1 MCTLVVSIRPDFR
14 RVASTASIF
23 RLFLHLGGEK
33 KIRRCSI
40 LDAFNASFG
49 KERRESLE
57 LIVPPPIFREN
68 RSHFTDRENGVTPF
82 SFESR
87 LRYNTSA
94 DDGYKRQRVPPPI
107 HPFVFHQL
115 DTTSQWIFSC
125 EIGQRENLSEK
136 CILIEE
142 RDVVGRIFSG
152 ESTGIDSKFEYI
164 YIYIGDSLKK

>member
-1 MCTLVVSIRPDFR
+1 M
-14 RVASTASIF
+14 
-23 RLFLHLGGEK
+23 
-33 KIRRCSI
+33 
-40 LDAFNASFG
+40 
-49 KERRESLE
+49 
-57 LIVPPPIFREN
+57 PPPIFREN

-136 CILIEE
+136 CILKKKGTLLKEFFPEKVQGLI
-142 RDVVGRIFSG
+142 RNLN
-152 ESTGIDSKFEYI
+152 I

>member
-40 LDAFNASFG
+40 LDAFNAPFG

-125 EIGQRENLSEK
+125 EIGQRLKTYPRNVFSSKKGTLLEEFFPEKVQGLIRNLN
-136 CILIEE
+136 
-142 RDVVGRIFSG
+142 
-152 ESTGIDSKFEYI
+152 I